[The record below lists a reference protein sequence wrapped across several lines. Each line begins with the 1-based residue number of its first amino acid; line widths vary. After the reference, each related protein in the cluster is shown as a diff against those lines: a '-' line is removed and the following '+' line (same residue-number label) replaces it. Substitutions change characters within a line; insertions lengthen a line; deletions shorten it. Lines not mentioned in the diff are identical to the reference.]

1 MTTNT
6 YLRYHIK
13 EFSIS
18 YLKTAPKDG
27 NYFQVDVPYYLTS
40 DRHFGVNIGLLAS
53 FKNLSEFENLTIAEL
68 RKLTKFNMNYIMS
81 FATFEELQDYCMRIK
96 KFGKRTHDIKL
107 KMPKGSD
114 ELHILKSM
122 PTPKK
127 EYGVP
132 ITYVVK
138 SHTEHETHPV
148 HIKINKKSK
157 HSIHDLYSQ
166 LSNAYG
172 NDSTQDVYVKSY
184 PNIKKKY
191 TPTVNLLMK
200 SEEEIACI
208 LPFLNDFRITVKV
221 YK

>member
-13 EFSIS
+13 DFSIS
-18 YLKTAPKDG
+18 YLKTALKDG
-27 NYFQVDVPYYLTS
+27 KYFQVDVPYYLTS

-53 FKNLSEFENLTIAEL
+53 FKNISEFEKLTITEL
-68 RKLTKFNMNYIMS
+68 RKLTKFQMNYIQS
-81 FATFEELQDYCMRIK
+81 FDTFEELQDYCNRIRK
-96 KFGKRTHDIKL
+96 ICKNTHDIKL
-107 KMPKGSD
+107 KMPKSYD
-114 ELHILKSM
+114 ELQKLKSM
-122 PTPKK
+122 PTSKK

-132 ITYVVK
+132 ITYFVK
-138 SHTEHETHPV
+138 SHEVHETHPV
-148 HIKINKKSK
+148 HVKINKKSK
-157 HSIHDLYSQ
+157 NSIHDLYVQ

-184 PNIKKKY
+184 PNIKKTY

-208 LPFLNDFRITVKV
+208 LPFLNDFRITVQV